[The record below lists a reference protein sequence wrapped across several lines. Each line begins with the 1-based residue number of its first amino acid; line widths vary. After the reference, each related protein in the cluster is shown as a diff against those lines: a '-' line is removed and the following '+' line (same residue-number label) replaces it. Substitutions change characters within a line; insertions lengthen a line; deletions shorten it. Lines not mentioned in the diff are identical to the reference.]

1 MQSLLYSLA
10 AFVPY
15 FTSFL
20 NAGYHL
26 KLKQLFLTFF
36 QNLHCQVTQILLSD
50 NMSNPQA
57 SSSYNDQGNEHI
69 PIPPPMSPNR
79 FTIPMEPKIAPI
91 HLHLT
96 MILKKLFN
104 HPAPIPSFN
113 DGLVASNLLSPLQM
127 IYKGVCGIQDQLHVT
142 QTNVSW
148 LREVFSFLFAIVL
161 TFDI

>member
-1 MQSLLYSLA
+1 
-10 AFVPY
+10 
-15 FTSFL
+15 
-20 NAGYHL
+20 
-26 KLKQLFLTFF
+26 
-36 QNLHCQVTQILLSD
+36 
-50 NMSNPQA
+50 MSNPQA
-57 SSSYNDQGNEHI
+57 SSSYNDQENEHI
-69 PIPPPMSPNR
+69 LMPPPMSPNR
-79 FTIPMEPKIAPI
+79 LTISMEPKIAPI

>member
-1 MQSLLYSLA
+1 
-10 AFVPY
+10 
-15 FTSFL
+15 
-20 NAGYHL
+20 
-26 KLKQLFLTFF
+26 
-36 QNLHCQVTQILLSD
+36 
-50 NMSNPQA
+50 
-57 SSSYNDQGNEHI
+57 
-69 PIPPPMSPNR
+69 MSPNR

-142 QTNVSW
+142 QSNVSW
-148 LREVFSFLFAIVL
+148 LREVFSFLIFAIIL